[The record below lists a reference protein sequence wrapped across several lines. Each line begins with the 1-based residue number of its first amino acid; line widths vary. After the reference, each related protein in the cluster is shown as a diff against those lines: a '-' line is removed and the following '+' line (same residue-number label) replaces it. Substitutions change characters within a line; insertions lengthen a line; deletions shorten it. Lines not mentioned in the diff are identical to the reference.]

1 MYGSL
6 SSNLTS
12 SNLDLLTV
20 KTKLIPL
27 DTLTETKKENKDK
40 NVITIVVT
48 TNNFLSNSSVSGTVL
63 NIYVTYLLIL

>member
-63 NIYVTYLLIL
+63 NIYVTYRLIL